1 MSLLLQP
8 QLRSIRYVWLAKR
21 SQPTHFFLSFGQSLI
36 SRLAILRW
44 EALRI
49 SIHDQSYTYLPVE
62 RFRRLA
68 FFENRRR
75 RVASRRVV
83 QSDAGERHRTLLAGC
98 GSELRRLQ
106 PPSLFVE
113 LTGVAQLGLSPR
125 EWPTCIMLV
134 SEESR
139 VVRSPFFLTMRWAPE
154 RGAGR
159 RTAKKLARS
168 GSRAA
173 AAYPLHRSRGRRCKQ
188 RCSYY
193 EI

>member
-83 QSDAGERHRTLLAGC
+83 QSDSSARHRTLLAGC
-98 GSELRRLQ
+98 GSELRRLR

-113 LTGVAQLGLSPR
+113 LTGVAQLGSSPR

-139 VVRSPFFLTMRWAPE
+139 VLRSAFF
-154 RGAGR
+154 
-159 RTAKKLARS
+159 
-168 GSRAA
+168 
-173 AAYPLHRSRGRRCKQ
+173 
-188 RCSYY
+188 
-193 EI
+193 